1 MLAMLAFAATCAV
14 SDTPADSLAALHA
27 RGRTYTA
34 FLATAERRK
43 EMWHANTAWGKVN
56 PDLLAR
62 GRALKGPIRLL
73 VVLED
78 GCSDS
83 ANTIPYLAT
92 FADSVSG
99 TFDIRLVNSTEGKWV
114 MERHRTADGRGA
126 TPTVVL
132 LDTEGND
139 IGCWVE
145 RPAALAKWMNDNRSK
160 LSQQELM
167 DGKFNWYNNDRGAET
182 VREILDMIEHP
193 GLSKCGGNA

>member
-43 EMWHANTAWGKVN
+43 EMWQANTAWGKVN

-78 GCSDS
+78 GNEDPDGFRVTSDYIIATAS
-83 ANTIPYLAT
+83 AA
-92 FADSVSG
+92 
-99 TFDIRLVNSTEGKWV
+99 
-114 MERHRTADGRGA
+114 
-126 TPTVVL
+126 
-132 LDTEGND
+132 
-139 IGCWVE
+139 
-145 RPAALAKWMNDNRSK
+145 
-160 LSQQELM
+160 
-167 DGKFNWYNNDRGAET
+167 
-182 VREILDMIEHP
+182 
-193 GLSKCGGNA
+193 